1 MIWASLVWSAS
12 SNLDSSQRMSI
23 IFSAET
29 FGIAQRILAFSMND
43 LSSDSIGVNNCR
55 GLENQQRRLY
65 QSSAVAF
72 GFLDE
77 KKNIVMGDV
86 REIDGMSSEGR

>member
-1 MIWASLVWSAS
+1 MIWASWVWPAS

-23 IFSAET
+23 VFSAET

-43 LSSDSIGVNNCR
+43 LSSESRGFNNCR

-72 GFLDE
+72 GFLEE
-77 KKNIVMGDV
+77 KKSMVMGDV
-86 REIDGMSSEGR
+86 REIDENVGTIQ

>member
-1 MIWASLVWSAS
+1 MIWASLVWPAS

-23 IFSAET
+23 VFSAET
-29 FGIAQRILAFSMND
+29 VGIAQRILAFSMNG
-43 LSSDSIGVNNCR
+43 LSSDSIGVNSCR

-65 QSSAVAF
+65 QSSAVASE
-72 GFLDE
+72 FLDE